1 MFIRIHFLEAF
12 FSSLV
17 SILFHGLAFG
27 AILYVISVGLSVTM
41 GLMGFVNLAHGV
53 FAMAGGYLM
62 ISAMQKLGLAWLP
75 ALLLSCAAVA
85 LASMVLERLLY
96 APLYRAGELEQVL
109 FTIGLIFVAVAVA
122 RLAYGPNPLA
132 APLPDYMKG
141 HTELAGRTFP
151 TYRVVVI
158 VSSAVLIA
166 VLWIGLERTR
176 WGAMVRAA
184 VDNRPMAQSIGID
197 TGKLFTFTFA
207 LGSGLA
213 ALGGALGADL
223 IAMTPTYPF
232 EQLVYFLIVVA
243 IGGLGT
249 LRGPFIGALLIGVG
263 DTACKYWVP
272 QFGAFFIYAATM
284 VLLLWRPQ
292 GLLGR
297 AH

>member
-1 MFIRIHFLEAF
+1 MEAF
-12 FSSLV
+12 LSSLV
-17 SILFHGLAFG
+17 SIAFHGLAYG
-27 AILYVISVGLSVTM
+27 MILYAISVGLSITM

-53 FAMAGGYLM
+53 FAMAGGYVMYSLM
-62 ISAMQKLGLAWLP
+62 TDHGVAWLP
-75 ALLLSCAAVA
+75 ALLAACVAVA
-85 LASMVLERLLY
+85 SGSVVLERLLY
-96 APLYRAGELEQVL
+96 SRLYAAGELEQVL

-122 RLAYGPNPLA
+122 RILYGNNPLA
-132 APLPDYMKG
+132 APLPDFMKG
-141 HTELAGRTFP
+141 QTELAGRAFP

-158 VSSAVLIA
+158 LASAALIVA
-166 VLWIGLERTR
+166 LWLGLERTR

-197 TGKLFTFTFA
+197 TGRLFTLTFA

-223 IAMTPTYPF
+223 MAMTPTYPF

-243 IGGLGT
+243 LGGLGT
-249 LRGPFIGALLIGVG
+249 LRGPFLGALLIGIG

-272 QFGAFFIYAATM
+272 EFGAFFIYAATM
-284 VLLLWRPQ
+284 LVLLWRPQ

-297 AH
+297 AA

>member
-1 MFIRIHFLEAF
+1 LEAF

-75 ALLLSCAAVA
+75 ALLLACVAVA
-85 LASMVLERLLY
+85 AASMVLERLLY
-96 APLYRAGELEQVL
+96 ARLYGAGELEQVL

-122 RLAYGPNPLA
+122 RLIYGTGPMA
-132 APLPDYMKG
+132 APLPAYMTG
-141 HTELAGRTFP
+141 QSELLGRSFP

-158 VSSAVLIA
+158 ASSAVLIA
-166 VLWIGLERTR
+166 ALWIGLERTR

-184 VDNRPMAQSIGID
+184 VDNRAMAQSIGID
-197 TGKLFTFTFA
+197 TGRLFTFTFA

-213 ALGGALGADL
+213 ALGGALGAEL
-223 IAMTPTYPF
+223 LAMTPTYPF
-232 EQLVYFLIVVA
+232 EHLVYFLIVVA

-249 LRGPFIGALLIGVG
+249 LRGPFIGAILIGVG

-272 QFGAFFIYAATM
+272 EFGAFFLYVVTM
-284 VLLLWRPQ
+284 ALLLWRPQ
-292 GLLGR
+292 GLLGK

>member
-1 MFIRIHFLEAF
+1 LEAF

-75 ALLLSCAAVA
+75 PLLLACAAVA
-85 LASMVLERLLY
+85 LASMLLERLLY
-96 APLYRAGELEQVL
+96 ARLYGAGELEQVL
-109 FTIGLIFVAVAVA
+109 FTIGLIFVAVALA
-122 RLAYGPNPLA
+122 RLAYGTGPQS

-141 HTELAGRTFP
+141 QTELLGRTFP
-151 TYRVVVI
+151 SYRVVVI
-158 VSSAVLIA
+158 ASSAVLIA

-184 VDNRPMAQSIGID
+184 VDNRAMAQSIGID
-197 TGKLFTFTFA
+197 TGRLFTYTFA

-223 IAMTPTYPF
+223 LAMTPTYPF
-232 EQLVYFLIVVA
+232 EHLVYFLIVVA

-249 LRGPFIGALLIGVG
+249 LRGPFVGALLIGIG
-263 DTACKYWVP
+263 DTACKYWMP
-272 QFGAFFIYAATM
+272 QFGAFFVYAATM
-284 VLLLWRPQ
+284 ALLLWRPQ

>member
-1 MFIRIHFLEAF
+1 MEAF
-12 FSSLV
+12 LSSLV

-62 ISAMQKLGLAWLP
+62 ISTMQKLGLPWLP
-75 ALLLSCAAVA
+75 ALVLACAAVA
-85 LASMVLERLLY
+85 LASMLLERLLY
-96 APLYRAGELEQVL
+96 ARLYGAGELEQVL
-109 FTIGLIFVAVAVA
+109 FTIGLIFVAVAIA
-122 RLAYGPNPLA
+122 RLVYGPNPLA
-132 APLPDYMKG
+132 APLPEYMKG
-141 HTELAGRTFP
+141 QIAFAGRTFP
-151 TYRVVVI
+151 TYRVIVI
-158 VSSAVLIA
+158 VSSAALIA
-166 VLWIGLERTR
+166 ILWIGLERTR

-184 VDNRPMAQSIGID
+184 VDNRAMAQSIGID
-197 TGKLFTFTFA
+197 TGRLFTFTFA

-223 IAMTPTYPF
+223 LAMTPTYPF
-232 EQLVYFLIVVA
+232 EHLVYFLIVVA

-249 LRGPFIGALLIGVG
+249 LRGPFLGAILIGVG

-272 QFGAFFIYAATM
+272 QFGAFFIYVATM
-284 VLLLWRPQ
+284 ALLLWRPQ

>member
-1 MFIRIHFLEAF
+1 LEAF

-62 ISAMQKLGLAWLP
+62 ISTMQKLGLAWLP
-75 ALLLSCAAVA
+75 ALLLACAAVA
-85 LASMVLERLLY
+85 VASMVLERLLY
-96 APLYRAGELEQVL
+96 SRLYEAGELEQVL
-109 FTIGLIFVAVAVA
+109 FTIGLIFVAVAIA

-132 APLPDYMKG
+132 APLPEYMKG
-141 HTELAGRTFP
+141 QTEFAGRTFP

-158 VSSAVLIA
+158 ASSAVLITI
-166 VLWIGLERTR
+166 LWIGLERTR

-184 VDNRPMAQSIGID
+184 VDNRAMAQSIGID
-197 TGKLFTFTFA
+197 TGRLFTFTFA

-223 IAMTPTYPF
+223 LAMTPTYPF
-232 EQLVYFLIVVA
+232 EHLVYFLIVVA

-249 LRGPFIGALLIGVG
+249 LRGPFLGAILIGVG
-263 DTACKYWVP
+263 DTACKYWMP

-284 VLLLWRPQ
+284 ALLLWRPQ